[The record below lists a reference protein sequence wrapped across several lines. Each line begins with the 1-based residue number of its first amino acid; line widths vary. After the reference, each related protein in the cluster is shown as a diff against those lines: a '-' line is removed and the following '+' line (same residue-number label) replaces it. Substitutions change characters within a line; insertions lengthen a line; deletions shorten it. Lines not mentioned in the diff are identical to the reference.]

1 MVTVLLLQKGGNYLS
16 FGDIYGMGPAVIRNW
31 GHLFYVSLCQL
42 SSPTSYFCSVSL
54 LQNILLELGS
64 KHVCWNK
71 DGGNMQFK
79 QMATIPPEVSQSNHV
94 GRFFFFVIFPTSMKK
109 MIFFPSYFFREMV
122 ELSVKQIMIVG
133 LPLQQWQFCSCS
145 LKKGRLEVPYNLK
158 RQLLITL
165 SQTPW
170 SCPISYHS
178 YSWLCKLQE
187 VCGKPVVPNL
197 PYSGTCNTVL
207 ILW

>member
-94 GRFFFFVIFPTSMKK
+94 GRFFFFF
-109 MIFFPSYFFREMV
+109 FFPHMDEKNDIFSLLFLQRNGRV
-122 ELSVKQIMIVG
+122 VSQADHDCGVASVAMAI
-133 LPLQQWQFCSCS
+133 
-145 LKKGRLEVPYNLK
+145 
-158 RQLLITL
+158 LLLFI
-165 SQTPW
+165 
-170 SCPISYHS
+170 
-178 YSWLCKLQE
+178 E
-187 VCGKPVVPNL
+187 E
-197 PYSGTCNTVL
+197 GTS
-207 ILW
+207 